1 LALQTTLLGLAIAI
15 ILALVAAL
23 VGPLLVDWG
32 GYRSIFE
39 AEATRLIGLDVH
51 VTGAIDARLLPSPQL
66 TLHDIE
72 IGRSGDEKLRARSLG
87 IEFALGPLM
96 RGEWRASEMH
106 LAGPQ
111 LTLGLDSAGHLQAPN
126 LAIGFDPDALT
137 IDRLGIEDGKLTL
150 IDAANGGSVT
160 LDHLWFNGEAR
171 SLLGPVRG
179 EGAAS
184 VGGELYPFRLAAGRY
199 GDDGKI
205 RLHVNV
211 DPVSHPLS
219 GEADGALSVAAG
231 APRFEGSLSL
241 TRPVG
246 IASRRA
252 GTLSQP
258 WRLSGNIKV
267 TAAAALMQKFD
278 FQYGSHDKG
287 FKLTGVADFKFGKHP
302 RFDGVLSGGQIDLDR
317 ALAEDDG
324 SRLPPAAAIRR
335 LAQLA
340 AGAFQ
345 PTIPIQIGIGIDQ
358 ATLGGDAVQ
367 NLRGDISTSAN
378 GWNLDRFEFRAP
390 GFTQVRVS
398 GRLTVEDERVAF
410 AGPAALTTNDAKALT
425 AWLQGR
431 PAAGQSELR
440 PLSLRGDLTL
450 ASDKIAVDRL
460 NAEFERKTITG
471 NFAYVF
477 AAGKRPARLDAA
489 LHAPELDIDAALGFG
504 NALLAGSDIG
514 RPHDMTIAAD
524 IGHATIA
531 GLDARD
537 ASARLKVDGSGLQID
552 KLSVADLGGAAF
564 SASGRIA
571 TAPSPQGSMRVD
583 LDAPDMTPVLALLAR
598 FAPKAAL
605 VLGPGAPLMAP
616 AKLHAELT
624 MQGASPPARAKLAV
638 EGSLGKVRLALNGE
652 ASGDLIAL
660 KAGDVKLAGKLS
672 ADDGGLLVAMLGLD
686 RVVAAQ
692 PGRGALDFDA
702 SGPLRG
708 ELRVSAALKAGG
720 LDATAAGSASPLAE
734 KPSATLRVAI
744 GRADIAPLRGAG
756 AGHAAL
762 PVSVSGRI
770 ALAGRDLALD
780 DIEATIAGTGL
791 RAKLGL
797 TLAAPYR
804 LQGQIDADRVDGA
817 SLIAAAIGMPAPAA
831 SKDAS
836 WHWSDQPFAA
846 GLFGDYTG
854 HIAVKARSLDLL
866 PQLAARE
873 VGANLRFGRK
883 EFALD
888 GLSGDVA
895 GGQLTGS
902 LSFQAADDGLHAR
915 AKVALAG
922 ADVNALLSSG
932 ARPPVTGT
940 LTIAGAGEGAGLS
953 PLALIGSLHGSGT
966 FTLADAQFAGLD
978 PRAFDAVTQ
987 AVDRGLTIEAARIS
1001 DLVSKALQSGR
1012 LAVKRAQGDLAVSA
1026 GQVRLAKFSADSDTA
1041 QLSAAGNLD
1050 LLDGS
1055 IDGRLVLSGASEQA
1069 GSRPDIFMALKGP
1082 LTAPERTL
1090 DVSALTG
1097 WLTLRAIENQ
1107 TRQLRAIEGAP
1118 PHPPPTPAPLPR
1130 PKSEIAPVKPSPASI
1145 GRKQSAAPKSEAA
1158 AAPLKLTPK
1167 RAPALPPPVVVAP
1180 LPAPGGAA
1188 PPEASAVIP
1197 RR

>member
-32 GYRSIFE
+32 SYRSLFE
-39 AEATRLIGLDVH
+39 AEATRLIGLDVRI
-51 VTGAIDARLLPSPQL
+51 TGAIDARLLPSPQL

-72 IGRSGDEKLRARSLG
+72 IGRSGEEKLRARSLG

-96 RGEWRASEMH
+96 RGEWRASEMR

-111 LTLGLDSAGHLQAPN
+111 LTLGLDAAGHLQAPN
-126 LAIGFDPDALT
+126 LAIGFNPDALT

-150 IDAANGGSVT
+150 TDAANGGSVT

-184 VGGELYPFRLAAGRY
+184 VDGELYPFRLSAGRY
-199 GDDGKI
+199 GDDGKL
-205 RLHVNV
+205 RLHINV

-219 GEADGALSVAAG
+219 AEADGALSLAAG

-252 GTLSQP
+252 GTLRQP
-258 WRLSGNIKV
+258 WRVSGKIKV
-267 TAAAALMQKFD
+267 TAASALMQKFD
-278 FQYGSHDKG
+278 FQYGSNDKG

-302 RFDGVLSGGQIDLDR
+302 RLDGVLSGGQIDLDR
-317 ALAEDDG
+317 ALAEGDG
-324 SRLPPAAAIRR
+324 GRLPPAAAIRR

-340 AGAFQ
+340 AGAFR
-345 PTIPIQIGIGIDQ
+345 PKLPIQIGIGIDQ

-367 NLRGDISTSAN
+367 NLRGDITTSAN

-390 GFTQVRVS
+390 GFTQVRLS
-398 GRLTVEDERVAF
+398 GRLAVEDERVAF
-410 AGPAALTTNDAKALT
+410 AGPAALTTNDPKALT

-431 PAAGQSELR
+431 PAAGQGELR
-440 PLSLRGDLTL
+440 PLSLRGELTL
-450 ASDKIAVDRL
+450 ASDRIAVDRL
-460 NAEFERKTITG
+460 NAEFDRKAITG

-489 LHAPELDIDAALGFG
+489 LHASELDIDAALGFG
-504 NALLAGSDIG
+504 NALIAGSAIA
-514 RPHDMTIAAD
+514 RPHDMTIAVD
-524 IGHATIA
+524 IGHAMIA

-537 ASARLKVDGSGLQID
+537 VSARLKVDGSGLQID

-564 SASGRIA
+564 SASGRIF
-571 TAPSPQGSMRVD
+571 TSPSPQGSMRVD
-583 LDAPDMTPVLALLAR
+583 LDAPDMTPVLALLSR
-598 FAPKAAL
+598 FAPKAAVAL
-605 VLGPGAPLMAP
+605 RGGAPVMAP

-624 MQGASPPARAKLAV
+624 MQGASPPARARLAI
-638 EGSLGKVRLALNGE
+638 EGILGKVRLALNGE
-652 ASGDLIAL
+652 TSGDLISL
-660 KAGDVKLAGKLS
+660 KAGDVKFAGKLS
-672 ADDGGLLVAMLGLD
+672 ADDGRLLVAMLGLD
-686 RVVAAQ
+686 RIVAAQ

-708 ELRVSAALKAGG
+708 ALRVSAALKAGG
-720 LDATAAGSASPLAE
+720 LDVTAAGSASPLAD
-734 KPSATLRVAI
+734 KPSVTLRAAI
-744 GRADIAPLRGAG
+744 TRADIAPSRGAG

-762 PVSVSGRI
+762 PISISGRI
-770 ALAGRDLALD
+770 ALAGQDLALD
-780 DIEATIAGTGL
+780 DIEATVAGTGL

-797 TLAAPYR
+797 TLATPHR
-804 LQGQIDADRVDGA
+804 LQGKIDADRIDGA
-817 SLIAAAIGMPAPAA
+817 SLIAAATGMPAPAEG
-831 SKDAS
+831 KDAS
-836 WHWSDQPFAA
+836 WRWSDEPFAA

-854 HIAVKARSLDLL
+854 RIAVKARILDLL

-873 VGANLRFGRK
+873 VGASLRFGRQQ
-883 EFALD
+883 FALD
-888 GLSGDVA
+888 DLAGDVA
-895 GGQLTGS
+895 GGHLTGS

-915 AKVALAG
+915 AKFALAG

-940 LTIAGAGEGAGLS
+940 LTLAGEGEGSGLS
-953 PLALIGSLHGSGT
+953 PLALIGSLHGSGK
-966 FTLADAQFAGLD
+966 FTLADAQFAGLN
-978 PRAFDAVTQ
+978 PRAFDAVTH
-987 AVDRGLTIEAARIS
+987 AVDQGLTIEPGRIS
-1001 DLVSKALQSGR
+1001 DLVSKALRSGS

-1026 GQVRLAKFSADSDTA
+1026 GQVRLAKFSADSDAA
-1041 QLSAAGNLD
+1041 QLAVAGNLD
-1050 LLDGS
+1050 LINDA
-1055 IDGRLVLSGASEQA
+1055 IDGRLVLSGASEQV

-1097 WLTLRAIENQ
+1097 WLTLRAIEKQ
-1107 TRQLRAIEGAP
+1107 TRQLRAIERAP
-1118 PHPPPTPAPLPR
+1118 PPPPPAPLPR
-1130 PKSEIAPVKPSPASI
+1130 PKRKIAPMKSAPAAIS
-1145 GRKQSAAPKSEAA
+1145 RKRSAAPKNEAA
-1158 AAPLKLTPK
+1158 AAPLKLAPK
-1167 RAPALPPPVVVAP
+1167 RAPALPPPVMVAP

-1188 PPEASAVIP
+1188 QPEASAVVPP
-1197 RR
+1197 R